1 MNSISLD
8 RFIGK
13 KVVEINDMFP
23 ILIFGVEEYLTIEC
37 PWRLRNKAAIIVG
50 SGEYKPQE
58 THQKVKDI
66 LSKFL
71 MGEQINDIKVTSVIS
86 DLYIKFSNGVVLE
99 IFRDSSI
106 YEGWTLSDGKDFL
119 LVSLPGGGTA
129 LWGND

>member
-13 KVVEINDMFP
+13 KVIEINDIFP
-23 ILIFGVEEYLTIEC
+23 ILIFGDEEYLTIEC

-58 THQKVKDI
+58 THQKVKNI

-86 DLYIKFSNGVVLE
+86 DLYIKFSSGVVLE

-129 LWGND
+129 LWNND